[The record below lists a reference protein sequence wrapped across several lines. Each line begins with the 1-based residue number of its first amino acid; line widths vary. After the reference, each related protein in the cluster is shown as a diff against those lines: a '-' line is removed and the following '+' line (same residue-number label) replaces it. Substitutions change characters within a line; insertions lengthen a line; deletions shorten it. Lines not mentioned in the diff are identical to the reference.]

1 MKEQNAVSPEYDVI
15 VAGAG
20 PAGALTAY
28 YLAAAG
34 KKVLILEKERLP
46 RYKAC
51 GGGLTPRAFD
61 ALPFDISPVVVREVS
76 NALMLHNN
84 RPVFSHSS
92 GGKSPLFTMVMRDRF
107 DHYLVEQAVAMGARL
122 REGARFESVAGPAG
136 NLRVTTSR
144 GEFTTRLLVG
154 ADGVNGRVAKAL
166 GLTISTRYMTALE
179 GELYPGTSLDL
190 ERFKNTLH
198 YDFGV
203 IPGGYGWVFPKG
215 DHLSVGVGTF
225 AQKATGINRA
235 FESYL
240 SLKGLSHARKIDPL
254 KGHLIPTLPRKAGP
268 VSCDR
273 GLVVGDAAGYGDPL
287 TGEGL
292 YFAFTGAKMAADTLA
307 GVLETGRFQTMAGY
321 DARLKKAFFREL
333 TAAHVIAGM
342 LYAVPG
348 LSRRILFA
356 QGRELGKSQLDV
368 VSGRLTYTKLLARLL
383 LRIMNPI
390 QVLSVLFR

>member
-28 YLAAAG
+28 YLAANRM
-34 KKVLILEKERLP
+34 KVLILEKERLP

-51 GGGLTPRAFD
+51 GGGITPRALE
-61 ALPFDISPVVVREVS
+61 ALPFDISPVVAQEVS
-76 NALMLHNN
+76 KTLMLYNN
-84 RPVFSHSS
+84 RPIFSHSS
-92 GGKSPLFTMVMRDRF
+92 KSSLFTMVMRDRF
-107 DHYLVEQAVAMGARL
+107 DHFLVEQALASGASL
-122 REGARFESVAGPAG
+122 QEGTRFESVCGPAG
-136 NLRVTTSR
+136 NLRVTTSK
-144 GEFTTRLLVG
+144 GELTTKLLVG

-166 GLTISTRYMTALE
+166 GLTVSTRYMTAME

-190 ERFKNTLH
+190 ERFQGTLH

-203 IPGGYGWVFPKG
+203 IPKGYGWVFPKG

-225 AQKATGINRA
+225 SKKATGINRA

-254 KGHLIPTLPRKAGP
+254 KGHLIPALSKNAGP

-292 YFAFTGAKMAADTLA
+292 FYAFSGAKMAADTLVEA
-307 GVLETGRFQTMAGY
+307 MGTDPSQPMATF
-321 DARLKKAFFREL
+321 DAKLKKAFFREL
-333 TAAHVIAGM
+333 TAAHATAWV
-342 LYAVPG
+342 LYSLPG
-348 LSRRILFA
+348 LSKRLLGA
-356 QGRELGKSQLDV
+356 QGRNLGKSQLEV
-368 VSGRLTYTKLLARLL
+368 VAGRLSYTKLFARLL
-383 LRIMNPI
+383 LRMMNPAR
-390 QVLSVLFR
+390 VLSVLFR

>member
-28 YLAAAG
+28 YLAVNG
-34 KKVLILEKERLP
+34 MKVLILEKERLP

-51 GGGLTPRAFD
+51 GGGITPRALE
-61 ALPFDISPVVVREVS
+61 ALPFDISPVVSHGVS
-76 NALMLHNN
+76 KTLMLYNN
-84 RPVFSHSS
+84 RPIFSHSS
-92 GGKSPLFTMVMRDRF
+92 KSSLFTMVMRDRF
-107 DHYLVEQAVAMGARL
+107 DHFLVEQAQASGASL
-122 REGARFESVAGPAG
+122 QEGTRFESVCGPAG
-136 NLRVTTSR
+136 NLRVTTSK
-144 GEFTTRLLVG
+144 GELTTKLLVG

-166 GLTISTRYMTALE
+166 GLVVSTRYMTALE

-203 IPGGYGWVFPKG
+203 IPKGYGWVFPKG

-225 AQKATGINRA
+225 SKKAMGINRA

-240 SLKGLSHARKIDPL
+240 SLKGLSHARKIDPV
-254 KGHLIPTLPRKAGP
+254 KGHLIPALSRNAGP

-292 YFAFTGAKMAADTLA
+292 YYAFSGAKMAADTL
-307 GVLETGRFQTMAGY
+307 VEVMDTGQFNRMAGF
-321 DARLKKAFFREL
+321 DARLKKAFHREL
-333 TAAHVIAGM
+333 TAAHVMAGM
-342 LYAVPG
+342 LYSSPG
-348 LSRRILFA
+348 LSRRLLAA
-356 QGRELGKSQLDV
+356 QGRELGISQLEV
-368 VSGRLTYTKLLARLL
+368 VSGRLSYTTLFARLL
-383 LRIMNPI
+383 LKIMNPGK
-390 QVLSVLFR
+390 VLSVLFQ